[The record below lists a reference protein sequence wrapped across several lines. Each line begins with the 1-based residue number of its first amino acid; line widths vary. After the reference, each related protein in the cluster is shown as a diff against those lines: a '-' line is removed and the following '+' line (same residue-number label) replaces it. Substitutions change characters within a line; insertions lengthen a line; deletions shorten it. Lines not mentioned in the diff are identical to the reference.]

1 MKLEG
6 YYTSGQFAK
15 MAHISVRTIRYYDK
29 QNILKPSFVNESGA
43 RFYTEE
49 DFVRLQQILLLKYL
63 GFSLDEIRNMTVEES
78 DTQMLRNSLQLQQKL
93 VRDQIEQMQLVEQ
106 AIEDTTDALEQ
117 NKKIDWTQMLNLIH
131 LTNMES
137 SLQSQYQ
144 NATNINARV
153 RLHRE
158 YSTNQQGWFPW
169 VYEQCEFHNGSKI
182 LEIGCGNGALWIEN
196 YDKLPENTK
205 IVLNDVS
212 EGMLRD
218 TRRELEQMQDD
229 MSFITAKF
237 QYKPFDC
244 HDIPFKDGSFDYV
257 IANHVLFYC
266 DDLETVFSEIKRV
279 LKSQGVLICS
289 SYGSKHM
296 KEITE
301 LVQGFQK
308 SITLSADKLYEK
320 FGLDN
325 GEQQLSPYFTHIER
339 RMYEDSLLVDKA
351 EPLIEYI
358 LSCHGNQ
365 NQYIVNR
372 YKDFRGYVEKK
383 TKRGFRITKE
393 AGIFICRNEKD
404 AK

>member
-1 MKLEG
+1 MKPQG

-29 QNILKPSFVNESGA
+29 QNILKPSLVNESGA
-43 RFYTEE
+43 RFYTDE

-78 DTQMLRNSLQLQQKL
+78 DSQMLRNSLKLQQKL

-106 AIEDTTDALEQ
+106 AIEDTTIALEQ
-117 NKKIDWTQMLNLIH
+117 NQEIDWSQMLNLIH

-153 RLHRE
+153 RLHRD
-158 YSTNQQGWFPW
+158 YSVNQQGWFPW
-169 VYEQCEFHNGSKI
+169 VYEQCGFSDGCKI
-182 LEIGCGNGALWIEN
+182 LEIGCGNGALWVEN
-196 YDKLPENTK
+196 YSYLPKNVK
-205 IVLNDVS
+205 IVLNDIS

-218 TRRELEQMQDD
+218 TRRELEQIQMEHPEG
-229 MSFITAKF
+229 FAKIQF
-237 QYKPFDC
+237 KSFDC
-244 HDIPFKDGSFDYV
+244 HEIPLKENSFDYV

-266 DDLETVFSEIKRV
+266 DDLEKVFSEIRRV
-279 LKSQGVLICS
+279 LKPQGTLICS

-296 KEITE
+296 REITD

-308 SITLSADKLYEK
+308 SITLSADKLYER
-320 FGLDN
+320 FGLEN
-325 GEQQLSPYFTHIER
+325 GEEQLRPYFSHIEK
-339 RMYEDSLLVDKA
+339 RMYEDSLVVDKA

-372 YKDFRGYVEKK
+372 YKDFRSYVERK

-393 AGIFICRNEKD
+393 AGIFICK
-404 AK
+404 K